1 MMSEIKRSNQS
12 TVLVPGQQAVK
23 RVKGGAA
30 TEKSTK
36 MIVMSPALAI
46 VVRAITQDSLMDSD
60 WKVRQAAA
68 N

>member
-1 MMSEIKRSNQS
+1 MSEIKKSNQS

-23 RVKGGAA
+23 RVKGGADGA
-30 TEKSTK
+30 VTQ

-46 VVRAITQDSLMDSD
+46 VVRAMTQDSLLDND